1 MLRSAHWTG
10 VEVWGA
16 YIEEYNLKDRYDYL
30 INDDIR
36 KLDFF
41 KIGNFDLCFLGDVL
55 EHMTKEESI
64 AVVDNVLTYCK
75 HVIISIPI
83 VYMPQGAF
91 ENNPYEIHIKDDW
104 SDEEVKST
112 FSYIKDSAAVSKIGV
127 YYLRKD

>member
-1 MLRSAHWTG
+1 
-10 VEVWGA
+10 
-16 YIEEYNLKDRYDYL
+16 
-30 INDDIR
+30 
-36 KLDFF
+36 
-41 KIGNFDLCFLGDVL
+41 
-55 EHMTKEESI
+55 MTKEESI